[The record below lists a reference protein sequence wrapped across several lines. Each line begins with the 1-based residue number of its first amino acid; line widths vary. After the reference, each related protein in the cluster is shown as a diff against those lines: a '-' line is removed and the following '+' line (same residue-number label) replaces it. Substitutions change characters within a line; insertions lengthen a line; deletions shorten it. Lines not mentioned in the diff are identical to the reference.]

1 MKIVGMAGT
10 AGNKKIRHILG
21 EYDFGERI
29 VKFSMLAKPTA
40 KARPVFGKGKVFT
53 PERTREYE
61 ETVREFAEAA
71 MEGRPPVEFG
81 VTVRCHFS
89 FKSKKAGW
97 RTSKPDL
104 DNLIKAVTDGMNG
117 IVYKD
122 DSQIVAIGA
131 GKANGDANEVEVE
144 VLATPDFPGREVRS

>member
-1 MKIVGMAGT
+1 MKIVNLT
-10 AGNKKIRHILG
+10 SDKINFN
-21 EYDFGERI
+21 FGERI
-29 VKFSMLAKPTA
+29 VKFSMLVKPTA

-81 VTVRCHFS
+81 VTVRCHFQ
-89 FKSKKAGW
+89 FKSKNGGW

-144 VLATPDFPGREVRS
+144 VLATPDFPRQGVKS